1 MTYEAGNLY
10 EDDKKDKDGK
20 HGMWVPKIEPE
31 QEYDLGPD
39 GDHGGGGEE
48 DEEGMD

>member
-1 MTYEAGNLY
+1 MTYETGNLY

-20 HGMWVPKIEPE
+20 HGMWVPKSEPE
-31 QEYDLGPD
+31 QECDLGPD
-39 GDHGGGGEE
+39 GDHGGGEE